1 MLCPKWELHTHRE
14 LAKMLINIIFN
25 GYNDFL
31 AFSCFN
37 FVGIMMN
44 ILVTAKDV
52 QNAVG
57 ILKMLLKTNAKGKW
71 GLLRT

>member
-1 MLCPKWELHTHRE
+1 MLCPKWKLHTHRE

-25 GYNDFL
+25 VYNDFL

>member
-1 MLCPKWELHTHRE
+1 MLCPKWKLHTHRE

>member
-1 MLCPKWELHTHRE
+1 
-14 LAKMLINIIFN
+14 MLINIIFN
-25 GYNDFL
+25 VYNDFL

-57 ILKMLLKTNAKGKW
+57 ILKMLLKTNAKGK
-71 GLLRT
+71 